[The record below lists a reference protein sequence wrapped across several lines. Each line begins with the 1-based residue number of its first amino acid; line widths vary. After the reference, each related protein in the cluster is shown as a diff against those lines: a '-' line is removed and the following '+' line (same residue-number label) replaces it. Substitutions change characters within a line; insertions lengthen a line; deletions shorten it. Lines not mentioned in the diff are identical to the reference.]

1 MVQVRRLPETKQG
14 IFNVDAWLAQLP
26 GFDDE
31 ADRER
36 MKLACELA
44 KKIQPQTPENI
55 KRKRPSY
62 LESGLEM
69 AAILSELQLDE
80 ESLIA
85 AVVYPVVASNQVKQS
100 EIATQLGQE
109 VADLIA
115 GVLRMAAISELHSDR
130 QPVLGQRGAQV
141 DNIRKMLVALV
152 DDVRVGLI
160 KLAERTQTIRELKN
174 APADVQQ
181 RVARE
186 VNDVYAP
193 LAHRLGI
200 GHIKWELEDIAFRY
214 LHVDAYKNIAGLL
227 DEKRLTRQG
236 YIENVTEHV
245 KNELLKAGIE
255 AEVAGRAK
263 HISSIW
269 KKMQRKGISF
279 DQLYDIRAIR
289 IMVDELRDCYASLG
303 VVHTLWRN
311 IPGEFDDYI
320 ANPKINGYRS
330 LHTAV
335 IGPDAQILEVQIR
348 TRDMHR
354 EAELGVC
361 AHWLYKG
368 TDVDAKSQSYE
379 LKIQWLRK
387 ALRAN
392 NKQGDIGDL
401 AQELSEDFA
410 STRIYVFTPQGHVV
424 DVAAGSTPV
433 DFAYHVHTEVGHR
446 CRGAKVDGR
455 IVPLD
460 TVLSNG
466 QQVEILTGK
475 EIKPN
480 RDWLRADL
488 GFLSSGRARDKVKAW
503 FKKQARGQNI
513 EDGKALLER
522 DFKRMALTSVDYQTL
537 AEHLHC
543 KNVDEMYA
551 GLGGGDISASQ
562 VLRIAEDLFVAAE
575 DLQVSLFKPVK
586 PSSPAVRDS
595 VTVVGVGNL
604 VTHMAKC
611 CKPLPGDEI
620 EGYVTLGR
628 GVTIHR
634 KDCHEFL
641 IIGAHHPERVISV
654 AWNESETDHS
664 SERFPVDVTIEA
676 FDRTGLLGDI
686 TTLLA
691 AMRVNVVN
699 VNTYTD
705 RESHTAYMK
714 LNIEIFNFDQL
725 VNVLGR
731 LSNLPNVISA
741 QRET

>member
-1 MVQVRRLPETKQG
+1 M
-14 IFNVDAWLAQLP
+14 
-26 GFDDE
+26 
-31 ADRER
+31 
-36 MKLACELA
+36 
-44 KKIQPQTPENI
+44 
-55 KRKRPSY
+55 
-62 LESGLEM
+62 
-69 AAILSELQLDE
+69 
-80 ESLIA
+80 
-85 AVVYPVVASNQVKQS
+85 
-100 EIATQLGQE
+100 
-109 VADLIA
+109 
-115 GVLRMAAISELHSDR
+115 
-130 QPVLGQRGAQV
+130 
-141 DNIRKMLVALV
+141 
-152 DDVRVGLI
+152 
-160 KLAERTQTIRELKN
+160 
-174 APADVQQ
+174 
-181 RVARE
+181 
-186 VNDVYAP
+186 
-193 LAHRLGI
+193 
-200 GHIKWELEDIAFRY
+200 
-214 LHVDAYKNIAGLL
+214 
-227 DEKRLTRQG
+227 
-236 YIENVTEHV
+236 
-245 KNELLKAGIE
+245 
-255 AEVAGRAK
+255 
-263 HISSIW
+263 
-269 KKMQRKGISF
+269 
-279 DQLYDIRAIR
+279 
-289 IMVDELRDCYASLG
+289 
-303 VVHTLWRN
+303 VHTLWRN

-368 TDVDAKSQSYE
+368 TDVGAKSQSYE

-410 STRIYVFTPQGHVV
+410 SSRIYVFTPQGHVV

-460 TVLSNG
+460 TELSNG

-488 GFLSSGRARDKVKAW
+488 GFLSSSRARDKVKAW

-522 DFKRMALTSVDYQTL
+522 DFKRMALTSVDYQIL

-562 VLRIAEDLFVAAE
+562 VLRIAENLFVEAE

-641 IIGAHHPERVISV
+641 IIGAQHPERVISV
-654 AWNESETDHS
+654 AWNESDTDHS

>member
-36 MKLACELA
+36 MRLACELA
-44 KKIQPQTPENI
+44 KKIQPRTPENI
-55 KRKRPSY
+55 KRERPNY

-115 GVLRMAAISELHSDR
+115 AVLRMAAISELHSDR

-200 GHIKWELEDIAFRY
+200 GHIKWELEDLAFRY

-227 DEKRLTRQG
+227 DEKRLTRQS

-522 DFKRMALTSVDYQTL
+522 DFKRMALTSVDYQIL

-586 PSSPAVRDS
+586 PSSPVVRDS

-654 AWNESETDHS
+654 AWNESDTDHS

>member
-1 MVQVRRLPETKQG
+1 
-14 IFNVDAWLAQLP
+14 
-26 GFDDE
+26 
-31 ADRER
+31 
-36 MKLACELA
+36 
-44 KKIQPQTPENI
+44 
-55 KRKRPSY
+55 
-62 LESGLEM
+62 
-69 AAILSELQLDE
+69 
-80 ESLIA
+80 
-85 AVVYPVVASNQVKQS
+85 
-100 EIATQLGQE
+100 
-109 VADLIA
+109 
-115 GVLRMAAISELHSDR
+115 
-130 QPVLGQRGAQV
+130 
-141 DNIRKMLVALV
+141 MLVALV

-522 DFKRMALTSVDYQTL
+522 DFKRMALTSVDYQIL